1 MCGSLNVFGPQKL
14 TGSGTIKRCGL
25 VGGAWMAHAFNLDLE
40 AGGNAFNLGHT
51 FWWKCVTVGA
61 GFEVFF
67 LKLHSV

>member
-51 FWWKCVTVGA
+51 FW
-61 GFEVFF
+61 
-67 LKLHSV
+67 